1 MSWPA
6 SVFRFLPA
14 LRHAFRNPIFLQHIL
29 RLVWIAPLVEGLEGR
44 VLDIGSGPRTFGKF
58 YTRVRRL
65 VSTDHRSTSE
75 VFKGVPPDVWA
86 DGRELP
92 FRAGAFDHATCW
104 EVIEHLP
111 DPARLFR
118 EAARVLRPGG
128 LLLLSTPMAWGLHGE
143 PYDFY
148 RYTPH
153 GLRHLAEGNGFR
165 VRAIHPT
172 SGTLGLVGQN
182 LSVFIGEE
190 ICRGNQAALFLMRP
204 LFGLVQLL
212 FLLLDLLA
220 GRRGHS
226 MHHVAVLERV

>member
-1 MSWPA
+1 MTRRA

-29 RLVWIAPLVEGLEGR
+29 RLLWIAPLVEGLEGR
-44 VLDIGSGPRTFGKF
+44 VLDIGSGPGTFDKF
-58 YTRVRRL
+58 YSRARRR
-65 VSTDHRSTSE
+65 VSTDYRSTSE
-75 VFKGVPPDVWA
+75 VFKGHPPEVWA
-86 DGRELP
+86 DGRALP
-92 FRAGAFDHATCW
+92 FRAAAFDHATCW

-111 DPARLFR
+111 DPARLFQ

-128 LLLLSTPMAWGLHGE
+128 LFLLSTPMAWGLHGE

-153 GLRHLAEGNGFR
+153 GLRHLAETAGFR

-172 SGTLGLVGQN
+172 SGTLALVGQN

-190 ICRGNQAALFLMRP
+190 ICRGNKAALFLMRP
-204 LFGLVQLL
+204 VFGLVQLL
-212 FLLLDLLA
+212 FLFLDLLA
-220 GRRGHS
+220 GQRGHS
-226 MHHVAVLERV
+226 MHHVAVLERA